1 MNKPIINHTFETSDK
16 DTLKEKLMQMPE
28 LEIEPPKENRFVAD
42 PNGEI
47 DFTEKD
53 IAQMTEQEK
62 FMNGLIDKHGNPTRE
77 ELEKEFMKMP
87 EIESV
92 EIHQDRPDEF
102 HYDLPIESSMVYK
115 DKFCLGGTNE
125 EGEFMT
131 IWYDSHEFLKCVD
144 KERLKEIKSK
154 LIKTIKEI
162 K

>member
-62 FMNGLIDKHGNPTRE
+62 FMNGVIDKYGNRTEPKQDTHKR
-77 ELEKEFMKMP
+77 LNIHTFMTH
-87 EIESV
+87 ENEV
-92 EIHQDRPDEF
+92 
-102 HYDLPIESSMVYK
+102 
-115 DKFCLGGTNE
+115 CLGGTDENGQE
-125 EGEFMT
+125 LCIWFDSYEF
-131 IWYDSHEFLKCVD
+131 IEWID
-144 KERLKEIKSK
+144 KDH
-154 LIKTIKEI
+154 IKEKLTKYI
-162 K
+162 KQI